1 MKVKTARSSL
11 SILWVVGSL
20 PLIVIVTLQSLNQV
34 YGGPDNWDKG
44 WLWIMPLLFPILGT
58 IIGSWSAGRNES
70 DDLEIA
76 SSSVFWLT
84 MLLSCVYFVIF
95 YGGLITGSLVYR
107 HENWDFI
114 IRSTGWFLS
123 VFQALISIAITKF
136 FIENIRPAPPG

>member
-1 MKVKTARSSL
+1 
-11 SILWVVGSL
+11 
-20 PLIVIVTLQSLNQV
+20 
-34 YGGPDNWDKG
+34 
-44 WLWIMPLLFPILGT
+44 MPLLFPILGT

>member
-1 MKVKTARSSL
+1 M
-11 SILWVVGSL
+11 WVVGSL

-95 YGGLITGSLVYR
+95 YGGTHYRLV
-107 HENWDFI
+107 
-114 IRSTGWFLS
+114 G
-123 VFQALISIAITKF
+123 VQA
-136 FIENIRPAPPG
+136 